1 MSQGLLSGIYV
12 WPRKLPMYSCGPT
25 NLSERDVGGQVDGGV
40 GLHLLQGEVERA
52 AHLIKP
58 AVAGAH

>member
-1 MSQGLLSGIYV
+1 MCSY
-12 WPRKLPMYSCGPT
+12 GPT
-25 NLSERDVGGQVDGGV
+25 NLCEGDVGGQVDGGV
-40 GLHLLQGEVERA
+40 RLHLLQGEVERA